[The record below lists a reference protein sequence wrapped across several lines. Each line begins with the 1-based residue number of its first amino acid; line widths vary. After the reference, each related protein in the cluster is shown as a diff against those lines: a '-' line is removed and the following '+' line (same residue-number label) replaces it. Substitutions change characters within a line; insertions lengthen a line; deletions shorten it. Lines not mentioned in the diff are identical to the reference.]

1 MFSEEIVLFWIE
13 NKQDCMKTF
22 RYQVYRMY
30 RTVPLFLAR
39 IEGPLQ
45 KFQTEVLCHPQRV
58 DSVCNKRPL
67 VGLQALQRYDL
78 ILFC

>member
-1 MFSEEIVLFWIE
+1 
-13 NKQDCMKTF
+13 
-22 RYQVYRMY
+22 
-30 RTVPLFLAR
+30 
-39 IEGPLQ
+39 
-45 KFQTEVLCHPQRV
+45 V